1 MIPIICDRYCITSKV
16 SINIHLV
23 VAIATCFY
31 GAVTFIGLPYITG
44 ECKTLVD
51 NTTTTDH
58 SDPVQMKFNDFIFEE
73 QFESSFKDESE
84 DAYQMELQQ
93 IVCENIENSKCSV
106 SDVKTNVI
114 IGNYTNGVSY
124 TVSDMVVYAPGAA
137 DDAVQEHVTYL

>member
-51 NTTTTDH
+51 GTMDH
-58 SDPVQMKFNDFIFEE
+58 TYPVPMKFNDFIFED
-73 QFESSFKDESE
+73 QFDSSFKADEQ
-84 DAYQMELQQ
+84 DVYRMELNT
-93 IVCENIENSKCSV
+93 IVCGNLDNSTCLVYDVETSV
-106 SDVKTNVI
+106 T
-114 IGNYTNGVSY
+114 IGDYTNGISY
-124 TVSDMVVYAPGAA
+124 TVSKNIPYASGAA
-137 DDAVQEHVTYL
+137 DEAVQEHVTYL